1 MIFLQARAISCE
13 EGEKWTS
20 IRTVD
25 TGTLFG
31 HELLKRFGL
40 RQNYTN
46 LNHGSFGALAN
57 SVRDVQRDFVE
68 QVEAR
73 PDQRFRVDYFNKV
86 DQARTRIERY
96 VAAPPLSIVLLEN
109 ASAGVNSVLR
119 SIVWTEGDVILYLST
134 AYNMVKF
141 TAKWLHEVDVRA
153 KGHRLPARPRIS
165 TFEVVS

>member
-1 MIFLQARAISCE
+1 M
-13 EGEKWTS
+13 
-20 IRTVD
+20 
-25 TGTLFG
+25 
-31 HELLKRFGL
+31 
-40 RQNYTN
+40 
-46 LNHGSFGALAN
+46 
-57 SVRDVQRDFVE
+57 
-68 QVEAR
+68 EAR

-141 TAKWLHEVDVRA
+141 TAKWLHEVRDGCQKSTSQDPTLLKTAIQTTTHGYSSGQLVEVPHEINA
-153 KGHRLPARPRIS
+153 IS
-165 TFEVVS
+165 QECVYPDPDGR